1 MPPIFDEQNPAPAR
15 TGHEYGKERDL
26 TQQICF
32 SYRNLVNRIEAIGGE
47 IADEIILATEH
58 GDTDKA
64 KILSHFALMLRDAH
78 NKNVK
83 LKTKME
89 AQGLGH

>member
-1 MPPIFDEQNPAPAR
+1 MPIFDETPTPPR

-26 TQQICF
+26 MEQICF
-32 SYRNLVNRIEAIGGE
+32 AYRNLVNRVEAIGDDV
-47 IADEIILATEH
+47 ADEIILAGQD
-58 GDTDKA
+58 GDSDKV
-64 KILSHFALMLRDAH
+64 KYLSTVAGALRDAH
-78 NKNVK
+78 SKNVK

>member
-1 MPPIFDEQNPAPAR
+1 MPPPTFEDLPQR

-26 TQQICF
+26 MEQICF
-32 SYRNLVNRIEAIGGE
+32 AYRNFVNRIEAIGGE
-47 IADEIILATEH
+47 IADEILLANEA

-64 KILSHFALMLRDAH
+64 RILSHFALMLRDAH
-78 NKNVK
+78 SKNVK

-89 AQGLGH
+89 AQGLGY